1 MFSISTCI
9 RLRHRAVTISCS
21 IAVLICWAAMAA
33 GQADQGAITGTV
45 LDPAAQIFSE
55 LLAKDADNSLYAEIL
70 AHSCNLT
77 PDAIPA

>member
-1 MFSISTCI
+1 
-9 RLRHRAVTISCS
+9 
-21 IAVLICWAAMAA
+21 MAA